1 MEDRVRELEGFRR
14 FLVEN
19 EKSAATIQ
27 KYLFE
32 VGDGQGGRAHSPN
45 RGMALS
51 PERALRRGIG
61 KTTAQA

>member
-19 EKSAATIQ
+19 EKSVATIQ

-32 VGDGQGGRAHSPN
+32 VGEFYDF
-45 RGMALS
+45 L
-51 PERALRRGIG
+51 GIG
-61 KTTAQA
+61 RRISCCWCSIGRGCRSVIGPRR